1 MFHVMFCFIFTQSM
15 GYTESA
21 TAQTGATMAGYTSSS
36 MERSTDYDEDD
47 EDGQLVLPEFEASQA
62 YLSLGLT
69 PLSQLSPDAHTSTEY
84 GFFPSMPPPVA
95 PSNSIFSTSTSSLAI
110 DSTTFSLQSGGQSN
124 GSLIDSS
131 LVPDAN
137 LERRTRRNKYDST
150 PLSQGFPL
158 KLEPVMEQSP
168 PVTGSQYSGKQGGFT
183 SSEESSEG
191 SPRDQDRFM
200 FPSAIATPEFSR
212 LSQGRTAMRKRPGM
226 KGSSK
231 ENLSVISPRGK
242 NMPDYGSFGVSRHK
256 PSLSPSQQ
264 AKMKRQ
270 KAREI
275 EMAKQKEESRRR
287 REQEERERQQQQEQ
301 RMARTARQ
309 YNRPRQGSDSCFPS
323 ATLTNGLNLP
333 ERRNSHEEFNTG
345 ETRFEAIQMMNKPY
359 SRHASSTSIGSSSQS
374 DEPSPRKWSRHS
386 RHSSL
391 DETPLGGAHRLQHS
405 DSTHLYTTHEHM

>member
-1 MFHVMFCFIFTQSM
+1 MV
-15 GYTESA
+15 YTETG

-110 DSTTFSLQSGGQSN
+110 DSSTFTLNSGGQSN

-131 LVPDAN
+131 LMPDAN
-137 LERRTRRNKYDST
+137 PERRRRSKYDST

-168 PVTGSQYSGKQGGFT
+168 PVTGSQYSGKQDGFT

-191 SPRDQDRFM
+191 SPTVSRDQDRFM

-212 LSQGRTAMRKRPGM
+212 LSQGRTAMRKRSGM
-226 KGSSK
+226 KGGSK
-231 ENLSVISPRGK
+231 ENLNVISPRGK

-264 AKMKRQ
+264 AKLKRQ
-270 KAREI
+270 KARENEI
-275 EMAKQKEESRRR
+275 AKQKEESRRR
-287 REQEERERQQQQEQ
+287 RELEERERQHQQEQ
-301 RMARTARQ
+301 RMARTVRE
-309 YNRPRQGSDSCFPS
+309 YHHSRQGSDSCFPS
-323 ATLTNGLNLP
+323 ATLTNGLNL
-333 ERRNSHEEFNTG
+333 HETTNGFSTA
-345 ETRFEAIQMMNKPY
+345 ETRFEAIEMMDRPY

-405 DSTHLYTTHEHM
+405 NSTHLYTTHEHM

>member
-110 DSTTFSLQSGGQSN
+110 DSTFSLHSGGQSN
-124 GSLIDSS
+124 GSLVDSS
-131 LVPDAN
+131 LMPDPN
-137 LERRTRRNKYDST
+137 PERRTRRNKYDST

-168 PVTGSQYSGKQGGFT
+168 PVTGSQYSGKQDGFT

-191 SPRDQDRFM
+191 SPRDQERFM

-212 LSQGRTAMRKRPGM
+212 LSQGRTAMRKRSGM
-226 KGSSK
+226 KGGSK
-231 ENLSVISPRGK
+231 ENLNVISPRGK

-264 AKMKRQ
+264 AKLKRQ
-270 KAREI
+270 KAREV
-275 EMAKQKEESRRR
+275 EVAKQKEESRRR

-301 RMARTARQ
+301 RMARTARHLS
-309 YNRPRQGSDSCFPS
+309 RQGSDSCFPS
-323 ATLTNGLNLP
+323 ATLTNGLNSH
-333 ERRNSHEEFNTG
+333 ERRNSHEEFSTA
-345 ETRFEAIQMMNKPY
+345 ETRFDRPY

-405 DSTHLYTTHEHM
+405 DDSTHLYTTHEHM